1 MINFAG
7 WNFFGNT
14 AYLLNTQGVN
24 MLMNVYFGVAVNA
37 ARGVAG
43 QVSAAVSMF
52 VGNYMTAVNPQIT
65 KSYAS
70 GDLNYMHELIAQSSK
85 FSGYL
90 FLFFA
95 VPVVLEADGIL
106 FLWLKTVPDYTAI
119 FLRITIISA
128 FLDTVFSSAMVTAV
142 NATGKIKITKYG

>member
-24 MLMNVYFGVAVNA
+24 MLMNVYFGVVVNA

-43 QVSAAVSMF
+43 QVSGAVSMF

-85 FSGYL
+85 FSG
-90 FLFFA
+90 
-95 VPVVLEADGIL
+95 
-106 FLWLKTVPDYTAI
+106 
-119 FLRITIISA
+119 
-128 FLDTVFSSAMVTAV
+128 
-142 NATGKIKITKYG
+142 